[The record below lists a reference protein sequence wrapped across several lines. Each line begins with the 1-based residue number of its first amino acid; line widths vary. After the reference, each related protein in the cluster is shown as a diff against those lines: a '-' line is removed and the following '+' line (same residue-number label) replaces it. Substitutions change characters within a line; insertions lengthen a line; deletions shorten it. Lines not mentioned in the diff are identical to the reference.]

1 LIVALHAIGF
11 LFQPSFH
18 PPYAPEIANT
28 IQRWE
33 ISTLRDQIHAGRVKR
48 VAIYQDCSSVEV
60 LDVNGLQRKI
70 DIFPEVAPLL
80 VKDMHAEHIDFFVA
94 PAPEPS
100 PLVPFA
106 RAFVFTLLVV
116 WIIDALGMLP
126 TFLFGAAI
134 IGWLVLHAAHELDL
148 MLTEA
153 WEGMHASLV
162 TSVEKHD
169 AACAATL
176 AYVGL
181 RARRRARRFE
191 KDEEHEEGSE
201 AGAAPALLNRIR
213 GLDSASAEA
222 IPALVEAKD
231 EGGPDGQSSFGI

>member
-1 LIVALHAIGF
+1 
-11 LFQPSFH
+11 
-18 PPYAPEIANT
+18 
-28 IQRWE
+28 
-33 ISTLRDQIHAGRVKR
+33 
-48 VAIYQDCSSVEV
+48 
-60 LDVNGLQRKI
+60 
-70 DIFPEVAPLL
+70 
-80 VKDMHAEHIDFFVA
+80 
-94 PAPEPS
+94 
-100 PLVPFA
+100 
-106 RAFVFTLLVV
+106 
-116 WIIDALGMLP
+116 
-126 TFLFGAAI
+126 
-134 IGWLVLHAAHELDL
+134 
-148 MLTEA
+148 
-153 WEGMHASLV
+153 MHASLV

-201 AGAAPALLNRIR
+201 AGAAPALLYRIR

>member
-1 LIVALHAIGF
+1 MRAARALTRAAGPPGAIP
-11 LFQPSFH
+11 LRACTPSL
-18 PPYAPEIANT
+18 PSRA
-28 IQRWE
+28 
-33 ISTLRDQIHAGRVKR
+33 
-48 VAIYQDCSSVEV
+48 
-60 LDVNGLQRKI
+60 DVNGLQRKI

-134 IGWLVLHAAHELDL
+134 IGWLVSALDCRSSSLIAPLTAADRTPPQVLHAAHELDL

-181 RARRRARRFE
+181 RARRYE

-201 AGAAPALLNRIR
+201 AGAAPALLYRIR

-231 EGGPDGQSSFGI
+231 EGGPDGKSSFGI